1 MKRAR
6 TLFAVL
12 SILIGGLFFASV
24 FIDQPVLKT
33 IGAEMLLLV
42 ERLLAAM
49 LFFTIA
55 DTAIML
61 IRKPGNDGGMR
72 IVRTIGFGVFLAVL
86 LLGLIKGPDSTE
98 LNRPVF
104 FVQQT
109 LEAALAGTVCLSLIF
124 AMYRLP
130 GQAPTV
136 MKVSFAVGLI
146 LFLMIYSGLP
156 QMMNTSAGLTNV
168 IEWFESI
175 PQGALI
181 GLLIGIALGGAVTG
195 LRFIF
200 SGKLPAKEDK

>member
-1 MKRAR
+1 MKRAG

-24 FIDQPVLKT
+24 FSDLPVFKT
-33 IGAEMLLLV
+33 IGTELLLLA

-49 LFFTIA
+49 LFFTAA

-61 IRKPGNDGGMR
+61 IRKPGNDSGMR

-104 FVQQT
+104 FVQQM

-130 GQAPTV
+130 GQTPTV
-136 MKVSFAVGLI
+136 MKVSFAAGLI
-146 LFLMIYSGLP
+146 VFLLIYNGLP
-156 QMMNTSAGLTNV
+156 QLTNFSAGFTNV
-168 IEWFESI
+168 IEWLESI
-175 PQGALI
+175 PQGTLI
-181 GLLIGIALGGAVTG
+181 GLLIGIALGGAITG
-195 LRFIF
+195 IRFLF
-200 SGKLPAKEDK
+200 SGKLPSKEDK

>member
-24 FIDQPVLKT
+24 FIDQPVFKT
-33 IGAEMLLLV
+33 VGAEMLLLA

-49 LFFTIA
+49 LFFTVA

-61 IRKPGNDGGMR
+61 IRKPGNDSGMR

-104 FVQQT
+104 FVQQA

-130 GQAPTV
+130 GQTPTV
-136 MKVSFAVGLI
+136 MKVSFAAGLI
-146 LFLMIYSGLP
+146 LFLVIYSGLP
-156 QMMNTSAGLTNV
+156 QMMNASAGLTNV

-175 PQGALI
+175 PQGAMI
-181 GLLIGIALGGAVTG
+181 GLLIGIALGGAITG
-195 LRFIF
+195 LRFLL

>member
-146 LFLMIYSGLP
+146 LFLVIYSGLP

>member
-24 FIDQPVLKT
+24 FVDQPVIKT

-104 FVQQT
+104 FVQQP

-146 LFLMIYSGLP
+146 LFLVIYSGLP
-156 QMMNTSAGLTNV
+156 QMMNASAGLTNV

-195 LRFIF
+195 LRFLF

>member
-24 FIDQPVLKT
+24 FVDQPLFKT
-33 IGAEMLLLV
+33 IGAEMLLLA

-61 IRKPGNDGGMR
+61 IRKPGNDSGMR

-109 LEAALAGTVCLSLIF
+109 LEAALAGTVCLSLIL

-130 GQAPTV
+130 GQTPTV
-136 MKVSFAVGLI
+136 MKVSFAVGLV
-146 LFLMIYSGLP
+146 LFLVIYSGLP
-156 QMMNTSAGLTNV
+156 QMMNTSARFTNV
-168 IEWFESI
+168 VEWLESI
-175 PQGALI
+175 PQGAVI
-181 GLLIGIALGGAVTG
+181 GLLIGIALGGAITG
-195 LRFIF
+195 IRFLF

>member
-1 MKRAR
+1 MKRAG

-24 FIDQPVLKT
+24 FVDIPVFKT
-33 IGAEMLLLV
+33 IGTELLLLA

-61 IRKPGNDGGMR
+61 IRKPGNDSGMR

-109 LEAALAGTVCLSLIF
+109 IEAALAGTVCISLIL

-130 GQAPTV
+130 GQTPTV

-146 LFLMIYSGLP
+146 VFLLIYNGLP
-156 QMMNTSAGLTNV
+156 QIAPLSAGFANV
-168 IEWFESI
+168 IEWLESI
-175 PQGALI
+175 PQGTLI
-181 GLLIGIALGGAVTG
+181 GLLIGIALGGAITG
-195 LRFIF
+195 IRFLF

>member
-24 FIDQPVLKT
+24 FVDQPVIKT

-130 GQAPTV
+130 GQTPTV
-136 MKVSFAVGLI
+136 MKVSFAVGLV
-146 LFLMIYSGLP
+146 LFLVIYSGLP
-156 QMMNTSAGLTNV
+156 QMMNMSAGFTNV
-168 IEWFESI
+168 VEWLESI
-175 PQGALI
+175 PQGAVI
-181 GLLIGIALGGAVTG
+181 GLLIGIALGGAITG
-195 LRFIF
+195 IRFLF

>member
-6 TLFAVL
+6 TMFAVL
-12 SILIGGLFFASV
+12 SILVGGLFFASV
-24 FIDQPVLKT
+24 FIDHPLFKT
-33 IGAEMLLLV
+33 IGAEMLLLA

-49 LFFTIA
+49 LFFSIA

-61 IRKPGNDGGMR
+61 IRKPGNDSGMR

-104 FVQQT
+104 FVQQS

-130 GQAPTV
+130 GQVPTV
-136 MKVSFAVGLI
+136 MKVSFAVGMI
-146 LFLMIYSGLP
+146 LFLFIYSGLP
-156 QMMNTSAGLTNV
+156 QMMNLSDGLTNV
-168 IEWFESI
+168 IEWLESI

-181 GLLIGIALGGAVTG
+181 GLLIGIALGGAITG
-195 LRFIF
+195 LRYLF

>member
-12 SILIGGLFFASV
+12 SILTGGLFFASV
-24 FIDQPVLKT
+24 FLDRPLFRI
-33 IGAEMLLLV
+33 IGAEALLWA

-86 LLGLIKGPDSTE
+86 LLGLIKGPESTE
-98 LNRPVF
+98 LNRLVF

-109 LEAALAGTVCLSLIF
+109 LEAALAGIVCLSLIF

-130 GQAPTV
+130 GQVNTV

-146 LFLMIYSGLP
+146 LFLGIYSGLP
-156 QMMNTSAGLTNV
+156 QMMKLSTGFTDV
-168 IEWFESI
+168 IEWIESI
-175 PQGALI
+175 PQGTLI
-181 GLLIGIALGGAVTG
+181 GLLIGIALGGAITG
-195 LRFIF
+195 IRFLF

>member
-24 FIDQPVLKT
+24 FVDQPVIKT

-146 LFLMIYSGLP
+146 LFLVIYSGLP

-195 LRFIF
+195 LRFLF

>member
-1 MKRAR
+1 MKRAG

-24 FIDQPVLKT
+24 FSDLPVFKT
-33 IGAEMLLLV
+33 IGTELLLLA

-49 LFFTIA
+49 LFFTAA

-61 IRKPGNDGGMR
+61 IRKPGNDSGMR

-104 FVQQT
+104 FVQQM

-130 GQAPTV
+130 GQTPTV
-136 MKVSFAVGLI
+136 MKVSFAAGLVI
-146 LFLMIYSGLP
+146 FLLIYNGLP
-156 QMMNTSAGLTNV
+156 QLTNFSVGFTNV
-168 IEWFESI
+168 IEWLESI
-175 PQGALI
+175 PQGTLI
-181 GLLIGIALGGAVTG
+181 GLLIGIALGGAITG
-195 LRFIF
+195 IRFLF
-200 SGKLPAKEDK
+200 SGKLPSKEDK